1 MRISTLRY
9 KSQSVQ
15 LPLVFRP
22 GGQEVDAGGLEA
34 GMAQHIRQLHDVTA
48 GPVKGRGEQ
57 MAKVV
62 GKDLAGRDPRRLAQ
76 PLHLRPDLT
85 AAEGRPVSGEKD
97 LAGSGFLLFGVFQQ
111 LAAQLAGDE
120 DGADLAFQGD
130 LRPARSGRLHGNI
143 LHLADPDAGGADGL
157 HQQLSLI
164 HI

>member
-22 GGQEVDAGGLEA
+22 GGQEVDACGLEA

-62 GKDLAGRDPRRLAQ
+62 GK
-76 PLHLRPDLT
+76 T
-85 AAEGRPVSGEKD
+85 S
-97 LAGSGFLLFGVFQQ
+97 
-111 LAAQLAGDE
+111 LAAT
-120 DGADLAFQGD
+120 
-130 LRPARSGRLHGNI
+130 PAVLHSPFI
-143 LHLADPDAGGADGL
+143 SA
-157 HQQLSLI
+157 QT
-164 HI
+164 

>member
-22 GGQEVDAGGLEA
+22 GGQEVDACGLEA

-97 LAGSGFLLFGVFQQ
+97 LAGGGLLLFGVLQQ
-111 LAAQLAGDE
+111 LATQLIRE
-120 DGADLAFQGD
+120 KDGADLAFQGD
-130 LRPARSGRLHGNI
+130 LRPPRFGGFHRDI
-143 LHLADPDAGGADGL
+143 PHLGHPDASGADGTF
-157 HQQLSLI
+157 SAGA
-164 HI
+164 

>member
-34 GMAQHIRQLHDVTA
+34 GMAQHIRQLHDVKA

-62 GKDLAGRDPRRLAQ
+62 WKDLAGRDPRRLAQ
-76 PLHLRPDLT
+76 PR
-85 AAEGRPVSGEKD
+85 S
-97 LAGSGFLLFGVFQQ
+97 
-111 LAAQLAGDE
+111 
-120 DGADLAFQGD
+120 DGG
-130 LRPARSGRLHGNI
+130 
-143 LHLADPDAGGADGL
+143 
-157 HQQLSLI
+157 
-164 HI
+164 

>member
-120 DGADLAFQGD
+120 DGADLAF
-130 LRPARSGRLHGNI
+130 
-143 LHLADPDAGGADGL
+143 
-157 HQQLSLI
+157 
-164 HI
+164 

>member
-62 GKDLAGRDPRRLAQ
+62 GKRPCWPATPAVLHSPFISAQ
-76 PLHLRPDLT
+76 
-85 AAEGRPVSGEKD
+85 
-97 LAGSGFLLFGVFQQ
+97 
-111 LAAQLAGDE
+111 
-120 DGADLAFQGD
+120 
-130 LRPARSGRLHGNI
+130 I
-143 LHLADPDAGGADGL
+143 
-157 HQQLSLI
+157 
-164 HI
+164 

>member
-85 AAEGRPVSGEKD
+85 AAEGRPR
-97 LAGSGFLLFGVFQQ
+97 FW
-111 LAAQLAGDE
+111 
-120 DGADLAFQGD
+120 
-130 LRPARSGRLHGNI
+130 
-143 LHLADPDAGGADGL
+143 
-157 HQQLSLI
+157 
-164 HI
+164 

>member
-97 LAGSGFLLFGVFQQ
+97 LAGGDFLFPGVLQQ
-111 LAAQLAGDE
+111 PTAQSVRKKNST
-120 DGADLAFQGD
+120 DLA
-130 LRPARSGRLHGNI
+130 L
-143 LHLADPDAGGADGL
+143 
-157 HQQLSLI
+157 
-164 HI
+164 